1 MGEVLQ
7 ALLLIFALLDNPAD
21 CARGTRRKQNACNTV
36 SRCNNLQC
44 CISTGI
50 YPKYE
55 SNIIVVKYSHC
66 CVSLNDTAVLFK

>member
-7 ALLLIFALLDNPAD
+7 ALLLIFVLLDNPAD

-55 SNIIVVKYSHC
+55 SHRTAIKYSHC
-66 CVSLNDTAVLFK
+66 SVPFDDSAVLFK